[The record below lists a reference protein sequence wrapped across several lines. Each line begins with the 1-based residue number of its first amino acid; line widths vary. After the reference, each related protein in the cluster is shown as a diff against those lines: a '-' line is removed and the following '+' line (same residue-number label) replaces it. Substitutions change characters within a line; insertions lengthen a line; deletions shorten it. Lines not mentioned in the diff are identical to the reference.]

1 VFRLR
6 QSENPHGILITIEG
20 ELKGEGVGIL
30 ESTCLEALSK
40 NAIVTVLIKNV
51 TEIDAEGCSFL
62 KRMAM
67 TKAQMRAIGIY
78 SRYIIRKNVV
88 I

>member
-1 VFRLR
+1 MFRLW

-20 ELKGEGVGIL
+20 ELKGEGVGIV
-30 ESTCLEALSK
+30 ESICREALAK
-40 NAIVTVLIKNV
+40 NAGVTVLIKNI
-51 TEIDAEGCSFL
+51 TEIDAEGRSFL

-78 SRYIIRKNVV
+78 SRYIIGKNVV